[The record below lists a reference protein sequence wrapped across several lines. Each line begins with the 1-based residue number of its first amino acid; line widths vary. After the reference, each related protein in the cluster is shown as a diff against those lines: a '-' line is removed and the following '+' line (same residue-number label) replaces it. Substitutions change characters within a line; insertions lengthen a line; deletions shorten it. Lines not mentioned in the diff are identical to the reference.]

1 MLCQPKRS
9 RCPAGLL
16 RGCHISCRGSS
27 GRLSSRSVH
36 LCPLDNSLASF
47 PPSHCVLTLGLL
59 EAEVGDGDV
68 GVVNEHHAVLGVA
81 PAQRLL
87 LGQAGALQ
95 LGLGANPGPLMPCP
109 ACLP

>member
-1 MLCQPKRS
+1 VAAQAGS
-9 RCPAGLL
+9 RANQL
-16 RGCHISCRGSS
+16 
-27 GRLSSRSVH
+27 H
-36 LCPLDNSLASF
+36 LCSLDNSLASF

-68 GVVNEHHAVLGVA
+68 GVVNEHHAVLGIA

-95 LGLGANPGPLMPCP
+95 LGLGSNAGSQC
-109 ACLP
+109 